1 LDIKYDE
8 FLLNGQ
14 KKKLKIDIQF
24 FAKDPDKTEKATP
37 RRRQKAREEGQV
49 SYSKDLAM
57 AIVFLGVIVML
68 RLMIPMIYKGM
79 EQMLTFFCALPNMGD
94 YREYTALGEY
104 ISLTGQDLMWGLVII
119 LLSGVAMAIVTGFA
133 QTKGLVV
140 FKKAFKFDL
149 NKINPIEGFKR
160 LFSLRSVIELLKNL
174 AKLALLGFIG
184 YSFINGIWPV
194 LFLLPDYSIEQS
206 LVFLADSLYQMAL
219 RIALALIVL
228 GFVDFFYQRWEFER
242 DIKMSKKEVKDER
255 KDIEGNPEIKRKQR
269 QMMSEMSQRHM
280 MEEVPS
286 ATVVVTNP
294 THLSIAIKF
303 ELDKMNAPLVVAKG
317 ADNIAFRIREIA
329 KEYHVPFYEDK
340 LLARELYERVEIGEE
355 IPNDMYRAVAEVL
368 AFVFKNSGKV

>member
-1 LDIKYDE
+1 M
-8 FLLNGQ
+8 N
-14 KKKLKIDIQF
+14 
-24 FAKDPDKTEKATP
+24 
-37 RRRQKAREEGQV
+37 
-49 SYSKDLAM
+49 
-57 AIVFLGVIVML
+57 
-68 RLMIPMIYKGM
+68 
-79 EQMLTFFCALPNMGD
+79 N
-94 YREYTALGEY
+94 
-104 ISLTGQDLMWGLVII
+104 IS
-119 LLSGVAMAIVTGFA
+119 
-133 QTKGLVV
+133 V

-184 YSFINGIWPV
+184 YSFINGIWSI

-206 LVFLADSLYQMAL
+206 LIFLADSLYQMAL

-242 DIKMSKKEVKDER
+242 DIKMSKKEIKDER

-269 QMMSEMSQRHM
+269 QMMAEMSQRRM

-303 ELDKMNAPLVVAKG
+303 ELEKMSAPVVVAKG

-329 KEYHVPFYEDK
+329 KEYNVPVYEDK

-368 AFVFKNSGKV
+368 AFIFKNSGRV

>member
-1 LDIKYDE
+1 MDIKYDE

-68 RLMIPMIYKGM
+68 RLMIPMVYKGM

-184 YSFINGIWPV
+184 YSFINSIWSV

>member
-1 LDIKYDE
+1 MDIKYDE

-68 RLMIPMIYKGM
+68 RLMIPMVYKGM

-184 YSFINGIWPV
+184 YSFINGIWSI

>member
-1 LDIKYDE
+1 MDIKYDE

-79 EQMLTFFCALPNMGD
+79 EQMLTFFCALPNMGN

-184 YSFINGIWPV
+184 YSFINGIWSI

>member
-1 LDIKYDE
+1 MDIKYDE

-68 RLMIPMIYKGM
+68 RLMIPMVYKGM
-79 EQMLTFFCALPNMGD
+79 EQMLTFFCALPNMGN

-184 YSFINGIWPV
+184 YSFINGIWSI

>member
-68 RLMIPMIYKGM
+68 RLMIPMVYKGM

-184 YSFINGIWPV
+184 YSFINSIWSV

>member
-1 LDIKYDE
+1 MDIKYDE
-8 FLLNGQ
+8 FLLTEQ
-14 KKKLKIDIQF
+14 KRKVKIDIQF

-68 RLMIPMIYKGM
+68 RLMIPMVYKGM
-79 EQMLTFFCALPNMGD
+79 EQMLTFFCALPNMGS

-104 ISLTGQDLMWGLVII
+104 ISLTGQDLLWGLVII

-133 QTKGLVV
+133 QTKGLLV

-184 YSFINGIWPV
+184 YSFINGIWSI

-206 LVFLADSLYQMAL
+206 LIFLADSLYQMAL

-269 QMMSEMSQRHM
+269 QMMSEMSQRRM

-294 THLSIAIKF
+294 THLSIAIRF

-317 ADNIAFRIREIA
+317 VDNMAFRIREIA
-329 KEYHVPFYEDK
+329 KEYNVPLYEDK
-340 LLARELYERVEIGEE
+340 LLARELYDRVEIGEE

>member
-184 YSFINGIWPV
+184 YSFINSIWSV

>member
-1 LDIKYDE
+1 MDIKYDE
-8 FLLNGQ
+8 FLLNG
-14 KKKLKIDIQF
+14 KKRKLKIDIQC

-57 AIVFLGVIVML
+57 AIVFLGVIVVL
-68 RLMIPMIYKGM
+68 RIIIPMIYKGM
-79 EQMLTFFCALPNMGD
+79 EQMLAFFCTLPNMGN

-104 ISLTGQDLMWGLVII
+104 ISLTGQDLMWGLII
-119 LLSGVAMAIVTGFA
+119 VLLSGVVMAIVTGFA
-133 QTKGLVV
+133 QTKGLLV

-149 NKINPIEGFKR
+149 KKINPIEGFKR

-184 YSFINGIWPV
+184 YSFINSIWPV

-206 LVFLADSLYQMAL
+206 LIFLADSLYQMAL

-269 QMMSEMSQRHM
+269 QMMSEMSQRRM
-280 MEEVPS
+280 MGEVPS

-294 THLSIAIKF
+294 THLSIAIRF

-329 KEYHVPFYEDK
+329 KEYNVPLYEDK
-340 LLARELYERVEIGEE
+340 LLARELYDRVEIGEE

>member
-1 LDIKYDE
+1 MDIKYDE
-8 FLLNGQ
+8 FF
-14 KKKLKIDIQF
+14 LKGNCVNLKFDIQF

-49 SYSKDLAM
+49 AYSKDLAM
-57 AIVFLGVIVML
+57 GIVFLGVIVVL
-68 RLMIPMIYKGM
+68 RMMIPMVYKGI
-79 EQMLTFFCALPNMGD
+79 EQMLIFFCALPNLGD
-94 YREYTALGEY
+94 YREYTALGQY
-104 ISLTGQDLMWGLVII
+104 ISLNSQDLMWGLVIV
-119 LLSGVAMAIVTGFA
+119 LLSGVLIAVVTGFA
-133 QTKGLVV
+133 QTKGLLV

-184 YSFINGIWPV
+184 FSFINGIWSV
-194 LFLLPDYSIEQS
+194 LFLLPDYSMEQS
-206 LVFLADSLYQMAL
+206 LIFLADSLYQMAL

-228 GFVDFFYQRWEFER
+228 GFVDFFYQRWELER
-242 DIKMSKKEVKDER
+242 DIRMSKKEIKDER

-269 QMMSEMSQRHM
+269 QMMSEMSQRRM

-294 THLSIAIKF
+294 THLSIAIRF
-303 ELDKMNAPLVVAKG
+303 ELEKMNAPLVVAKG
-317 ADNIAFRIREIA
+317 ADNMALRIREIA
-329 KEYHVPFYEDK
+329 KEYNVPLYEDK
-340 LLARELYERVEIGEE
+340 ALARELYDRVEIGEE

-368 AFVFKNSGKV
+368 AFIFKNSGRV

>member
-1 LDIKYDE
+1 MDIKYDE

-68 RLMIPMIYKGM
+68 RLMIPMVYKGM
-79 EQMLTFFCALPNMGD
+79 EQMLTFFCALPNMGN

-133 QTKGLVV
+133 QTKGLLV

>member
-1 LDIKYDE
+1 MDIKYDE

-68 RLMIPMIYKGM
+68 RLMIPMVYKGM
-79 EQMLTFFCALPNMGD
+79 EQMLTFFCALPNMGN

-133 QTKGLVV
+133 QTKGLLV

-184 YSFINGIWPV
+184 YSFINGIWSI

-340 LLARELYERVEIGEE
+340 LLARELYERVEVGEE

>member
-8 FLLNGQ
+8 FLLNRKQGSP
-14 KKKLKIDIQF
+14 KVDIQF

-49 SYSKDLAM
+49 AYSKDLAM
-57 AIVFLGVIVML
+57 GIVFLGVIVML
-68 RLMIPMIYKGM
+68 RFMIPMVYKGI
-79 EQMLTFFCALPNMGD
+79 EQMLKFFCALPNLGT
-94 YREYTALGEY
+94 YREYTALGQY
-104 ISLTGQDLMWGLVII
+104 ISLNAQDLIWGLVII
-119 LLSGVAMAIVTGFA
+119 LLSGVLFAVVTGFA
-133 QTKGLVV
+133 QTKGLLV

-174 AKLALLGFIG
+174 VKLALLGFIG
-184 YSFINGIWPV
+184 YSFITGIWSV
-194 LFLLPDYSIEQS
+194 LFLLPDYSMEQS
-206 LVFLADSLYQMAL
+206 LIFLADSLYQMSL

-228 GFVDFFYQRWEFER
+228 GFVDFFYQKWELER

-255 KDIEGNPEIKRKQR
+255 KDIEGNPEVKRKQR
-269 QMMSEMSQRHM
+269 QMMSEMSQRRM

-294 THLSIAIKF
+294 THLSIAIRF
-303 ELDKMNAPLVVAKG
+303 ELEKMTAPIVVAKG
-317 ADNIAFRIREIA
+317 ADHIALRIREIA
-329 KEYHVPFYEDK
+329 AEYNVPLYEDK
-340 LLARELYERVEIGEE
+340 LLARELYEKVEIGEE

-368 AFVFKNSGKV
+368 AFIFKNSGRV

>member
-1 LDIKYDE
+1 MDIKYDE

-133 QTKGLVV
+133 QTKGLLV

-184 YSFINGIWPV
+184 YSFINGIWSI

>member
-1 LDIKYDE
+1 MDIKYDE

-68 RLMIPMIYKGM
+68 RLMIPMVYKGM

-133 QTKGLVV
+133 QTKGLLV

-184 YSFINGIWPV
+184 YSFINGIWSI

>member
-8 FLLNGQ
+8 FLLNE
-14 KKKLKIDIQF
+14 KPSNLKIDIQY

-49 SYSKDLAM
+49 AYSKDLAM

-68 RLMIPMIYKGM
+68 RLIIPMVYKGM
-79 EQMLTFFCALPNMGD
+79 EQMLQFFCALPNLGD

-104 ISLTGQDLMWGLVII
+104 ISVTGQDLMWGLVII
-119 LLSGVAMAIVTGFA
+119 LLSGVVMAIVTGFA

-140 FKKAFKFDL
+140 LKKAFKFDL

-184 YSFINGIWPV
+184 YSFINGIWSV

-206 LVFLADSLYQMAL
+206 LMFLADSLYQMAL
-219 RIALALIVL
+219 RIAMALIVL
-228 GFVDFFYQRWEFER
+228 GFVDFFYQRWELER

-269 QMMSEMSQRHM
+269 QMMAEMSQRRM

-303 ELDKMNAPLVVAKG
+303 ELEKMSAPIVVAKG

-329 KEYHVPFYEDK
+329 KEYDVPLYEDK

-368 AFVFKNSGKV
+368 AFIFKNSGRV

>member
-1 LDIKYDE
+1 MDIKYDE

-68 RLMIPMIYKGM
+68 RLMIPMVYKGM
-79 EQMLTFFCALPNMGD
+79 EQMLTFFCALPNMGN

-133 QTKGLVV
+133 QTKGLLV

-184 YSFINGIWPV
+184 YSFINGIWSI

>member
-68 RLMIPMIYKGM
+68 RLMIPMVYKGM
-79 EQMLTFFCALPNMGD
+79 EQMLTFFCALPNMGN

-133 QTKGLVV
+133 QTKGLLV

-184 YSFINGIWPV
+184 YSFINSIWSV

>member
-1 LDIKYDE
+1 MDIKYDE

-68 RLMIPMIYKGM
+68 RLMIPMVYKGM
-79 EQMLTFFCALPNMGD
+79 EQMLTFFCALPNMGN

-184 YSFINGIWPV
+184 YSFINSIWSV

>member
-68 RLMIPMIYKGM
+68 RLMIPMVYKGM
-79 EQMLTFFCALPNMGD
+79 EQMLTFFCALPNMGN

-133 QTKGLVV
+133 QTKGLLV

-184 YSFINGIWPV
+184 YSFINGIWSI

>member
-1 LDIKYDE
+1 MDIKYDE

-68 RLMIPMIYKGM
+68 RLMIPMVYKGM
-79 EQMLTFFCALPNMGD
+79 EQMLTFFCALPNMGN

-133 QTKGLVV
+133 QTKGLLV

-184 YSFINGIWPV
+184 YSFINSIWSV